1 MNSAPLRLLA
11 FAAIVASPAATGAE
25 PPTLPLPVEHGTI
38 ASTRLGETRE
48 YWVSLP
54 DAYREAGKRFPVVYM
69 MDGEINFNSGCIG
82 GVRLAAQMGEMPDF
96 IVVGIRNTDRDRD
109 VYPDVVT
116 YADGTK
122 AGGRANRYL
131 DFVRDELIPK
141 IEKAY
146 RTDGYR
152 VLYGTSNTG
161 FTAVYAL
168 LRSPEIA
175 DAYVAA
181 SATLMVPSF
190 REKRESLVREFK
202 GGKKKLA
209 LVMGERDFPTIISQN
224 GALKELIDTAAPA
237 GLSCRLAVLRG
248 AEHVPANSLVAG
260 LRDLFDGWK
269 PVASAPEA
277 KPAA

>member
-1 MNSAPLRLLA
+1 MVRARLRLLA
-11 FAAIVASPAATGAE
+11 LLAIGAAPAAIGAE
-25 PPTLPLPVEHGTI
+25 PQTLPLPIEHGTL
-38 ASTRLGETRE
+38 ASARLGETRE

-69 MDGEINFNSGCIG
+69 MDGEMNFNSGCIG

-96 IVVGIRNTDRDRD
+96 ILVGIRNTDRDKD

-122 AGGRANRYL
+122 AGGRANEYL
-131 DFVRDELIPK
+131 DFVREELIPK

-161 FTAVYAL
+161 FTAVWAL
-168 LRSPEIA
+168 LHSPEIA
-175 DAYVAA
+175 DSYVAA

-202 GGKKKLA
+202 GGKKQLA

-224 GALKELIDTAAPA
+224 GALKEVIDTSAPA

-260 LRDLFDGWK
+260 LRDLFEGWK
-269 PVASAPEA
+269 PAPA
-277 KPAA
+277 TKPAA

>member
-1 MNSAPLRLLA
+1 MVRARLRLLA
-11 FAAIVASPAATGAE
+11 LLAIGASPAAAGAE

-38 ASTRLGETRE
+38 ASARLGETRE

-69 MDGEINFNSGCIG
+69 MDGEMNFNSGCIG

-96 IVVGIRNTDRDRD
+96 ILVGIRNTDRDKD

-122 AGGRANRYL
+122 AGGRANQYL
-131 DFVRDELIPK
+131 DFLREELIPK

-161 FTAVYAL
+161 FTAVWAL
-168 LRSPEIA
+168 FRSPDIA

-202 GGKKKLA
+202 GGKRQLS

-269 PVASAPEA
+269 PAPEA

>member
-1 MNSAPLRLLA
+1 MVRARLRLLA
-11 FAAIVASPAATGAE
+11 LLAIGAAPAAIGAE
-25 PPTLPLPVEHGTI
+25 PQTLPLPIEHGTL
-38 ASTRLGETRE
+38 ASARLGETRE

-69 MDGEINFNSGCIG
+69 MDGEMNFNSGCIG

-96 IVVGIRNTDRDRD
+96 ILVGIRNTDRDKD

-122 AGGRANRYL
+122 AGGRANEYL
-131 DFVRDELIPK
+131 DFVREELIPK

-161 FTAVYAL
+161 FTAVWAL
-168 LRSPEIA
+168 LHSPEIA
-175 DAYVAA
+175 DSYVAA

-190 REKRESLVREFK
+190 REKRESLVRDFK
-202 GGKKKLA
+202 GGKKQLA

-224 GALKELIDTAAPA
+224 GALKEVIDTSAPA

-260 LRDLFDGWK
+260 LRDLFEGWK
-269 PVASAPEA
+269 PAPA
-277 KPAA
+277 TKPAA